1 MSTYLRLSPGL
12 RLRFAPAIHEKSKK
26 NFVWYKTIKSVE
38 NFPNLTAGIF
48 LGKIPKSEE
57 KQTILYQKYIHNN

>member
-1 MSTYLRLSPGL
+1 MVSQKRILSDIKP
-12 RLRFAPAIHEKSKK
+12 
-26 NFVWYKTIKSVE
+26 IKSVE

-57 KQTILYQKYIHNN
+57 KQTILYQKYIYNN